1 VLSGGLRNYSAFS
14 GPINPY
20 ILPNFV
26 FLGDNTSSASATV
39 ELGPIVLQSDLLS
52 VPEPGLSWIPVV
64 LAVMSA
70 GWHSR
75 RRSSRNPSDQACEA
89 MQI

>member
-1 VLSGGLRNYSAFS
+1 
-14 GPINPY
+14 
-20 ILPNFV
+20 
-26 FLGDNTSSASATV
+26 V